1 MLADS
6 RQGKIARALCLMGPG
21 RHTRAQVMRKA
32 DDKLYDGDVFYIAR
46 AFFPRADLVGL
57 AVEEDGESLLV
68 REATAAE
75 KDNAI
80 RFSAYLTGRPDR
92 RGPAPQSDGRDEC
105 LRASSAAHAIGARE
119 GQRTARNRPRYWG
132 LE

>member
-46 AFFPRADLVGL
+46 AFFRADLVGL

-80 RFSAYLTGRPDR
+80 RFSAYLTCRSTAAVARISGFAGEVPEPD
-92 RGPAPQSDGRDEC
+92 PAAPPPLTRFQKP
-105 LRASSAAHAIGARE
+105 L
-119 GQRTARNRPRYWG
+119 
-132 LE
+132 